1 MEVAIGL
8 GLGLNGLLWWWVVEV
23 WVIQWQRR
31 QLSMCGGGAWAS
43 TRFWGFHWVLDML
56 FVGDSIGF

>member
-1 MEVAIGL
+1 M
-8 GLGLNGLLWWWVVEV
+8 VEV

-43 TRFWGFHWVLDML
+43 TRFWGFHWVLDLL
-56 FVGDSIGF
+56 FVGDSIGFWGGAVAVWKGEIDGG